1 LHRTVGVKF
10 SKVDDRNDLVGRIY
24 FKEGDI
30 AQEVLKAGLAKVSM
44 PKDTDFD
51 ANYLKDLKNA

>member
-1 LHRTVGVKF
+1 MKF
-10 SKVDDRNDLVGRIY
+10 SKVDDRNDLVGQIY